1 MTELK
6 AGDKVLVD
14 EHARRDSAIHTRA
27 GAQVRG
33 KVVYVS
39 NPKPDWSGSITVDFE
54 GGTDGW
60 FVNPEDVTLVEAAP
74 ETPDMVNKPAHY
86 SAGMPEGIE
95 VIDIIRSQGW
105 EDNYNLGNATKYLLR
120 CEHKGT
126 KKQDL
131 EKLLVYVQWELNR
144 L

>member
-1 MTELK
+1 MTEFNV
-6 AGDKVLVD
+6 GDRV
-14 EHARRDSAIHTRA
+14 RDLD
-27 GAQVRG
+27 GYEGVVVQVPTEEDDLYW
-33 KVVYVS
+33 VHY
-39 NPKPDWSGSITVDFE
+39 
-54 GGTDGW
+54 DGW
-60 FVNPEDVTLVEAAP
+60 VDDTPSGTAEYLTLLDDYEDA
-74 ETPDMVNKPAHY
+74 PDMVNKPAHY

>member
-1 MTELK
+1 MTEFNV
-6 AGDKVLVD
+6 GDRVRDDDGDTGFVVRVPD
-14 EHARRDSAIHTRA
+14 EGDDLCWVH
-27 GAQVRG
+27 
-33 KVVYVS
+33 Y
-39 NPKPDWSGSITVDFE
+39 
-54 GGTDGW
+54 DGW
-60 FVNPEDVTLVEAAP
+60 VAGTPAGTAEYLTLLDDCEDA
-74 ETPDMVNKPAHY
+74 PDMVNKPAHY